1 LEIAAAV
8 TDQGSVNG
16 NGGPVVADEV
26 DSAGLR
32 NALVTA
38 GGTAAAL
45 S

>member
-1 LEIAAAV
+1 LDE
-8 TDQGSVNG
+8 GSVNG

-32 NALVTA
+32 NALVKA
-38 GGTAAAL
+38 GTAAAL